1 MKVYDRYGEEQPWG
15 WVEENYGPLVVSPLN
30 GPGWYVKELRENA
43 NLARNGIR
51 AASVIVVKCLGI
63 IGLPVDQLQVAW
75 YWPDV
80 QFDPNCGP
88 ANGVPAG
95 MEPGRAQHGPT
106 NQNGDVGWAMGSGA
120 YYSPPDKGPHA
131 VWIYG
136 SQTQSQVVLGLGMLA
151 NTDHYHMDV
160 VYQWMD
166 GQPPSPPPPA
176 DDIEEHLQAIEA
188 LAADI
193 LLEAGE
199 IRSLLP

>member
-1 MKVYDRYGEEQPWG
+1 MKVYDRYGEGQPWS

-30 GPGWYVKELRENA
+30 GAGWKVKELRENA
-43 NLARNGIR
+43 NLEGKNAE
-51 AASVIVVKCLGI
+51 AAAVIIVKCLDQF
-63 IGLPVDQLQVAW
+63 GLPVDQLQVAW

-80 QFDPNCGP
+80 RLDPNCGP

-95 MEPGRAQHGPT
+95 MEPGRAEHGPT
-106 NQNGDVGWAMGSGA
+106 NLNGDVGWAMGSGA
-120 YYSPPDKGPHA
+120 YYSPPNIGPHA
-131 VWIYG
+131 CWIYG
-136 SQTQSQVVLGLGMLA
+136 HAIHSQVVLGLGMLDG
-151 NTDHYHMDV
+151 TDHYHTDV

-166 GQPPSPPPPA
+166 EQPPSPPPPA